1 MCSVPLPGICPE
13 YVGDARPSVSG
24 MVWRSSRWRRL
35 QRSTARTA
43 SSESVPRGRPRRAC
57 PVRSPYNHIKRGGN
71 FQLRLTTLGDVLKV
85 DPSFCERDGEDN

>member
-43 SSESVPRGRPRRAC
+43 SSECRLGASRPARPRRCERCAE
-57 PVRSPYNHIKRGGN
+57 PGHNHIKRGGN
-71 FQLRLTTLGDVLKV
+71 FQLRLTEET
-85 DPSFCERDGEDN
+85 S